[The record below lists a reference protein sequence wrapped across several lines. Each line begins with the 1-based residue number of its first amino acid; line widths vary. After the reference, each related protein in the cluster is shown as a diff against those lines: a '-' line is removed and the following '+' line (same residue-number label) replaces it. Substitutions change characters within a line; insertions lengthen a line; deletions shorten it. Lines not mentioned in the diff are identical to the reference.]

1 MTDPLTDPSPD
12 PLTAGLRAALEDHPS
27 PPTGIDL
34 TRIRTRGRRRRLRR
48 RALQAAATLVVV
60 GGLAVPATVLD
71 VDWPWENSGGAPA
84 VATAAAPDP
93 VLVVAGAEPPGPRD
107 ASAHRVVVELR
118 DGCLVSGGVVLVWPQ
133 GSGWDGTT
141 REVVLTGGT
150 RIGMGDEVR
159 TSADPVPDP
168 VAVLGE
174 SGAAVAARCGG
185 DVVEVL
191 P

>member
-1 MTDPLTDPSPD
+1 MTD

-34 TRIRTRGRRRRLRR
+34 TRIRTRGRRRRSRR
-48 RALQAAATLVVV
+48 RALQVAATLVVV

-71 VDWPWENSGGAPA
+71 VDWPWEDSGGAPA
-84 VATAAAPDP
+84 VATAGAPDP
-93 VLVVAGAEPPGPRD
+93 VLVVLAAGAEPPEPRD
-107 ASAHRVVVELR
+107 ASAHGVVELR
-118 DGCLVSGGVVLVWPQ
+118 DGCLVSGGAVLVWPQ

-141 REVVLTGGT
+141 REVVLADGT
-150 RIGMGDEVR
+150 RIGIGDEVR

-174 SGAAVAARCGG
+174 AGAATAARCGG